1 MLLETNRKKTT
12 IWVSALTFGI
22 VAVIFT
28 GFYLSRLDSVNKM
41 QEAANNPS
49 GIIVYD
55 TLCYGGFTGSIPYT
69 LGTGRRELT
78 ETAQWTDV
86 EAATS
91 LISDLR

>member
-1 MLLETNRKKTT
+1 M
-12 IWVSALTFGI
+12 IWVSALVFGI
-22 VAVIFT
+22 VIVIFM

-41 QEAANNPS
+41 QEAAGNPS
-49 GIIVYD
+49 DYIVYD
-55 TLCYGGFTGSIPYT
+55 TLCYGGFAGSVPYT

-86 EAATS
+86 EAANS